1 MAKGVRGGELGR
13 EEKSREERVR
23 AMPLVVGLT
32 DCLWCVIVNDC
43 TAYSCTYY
51 SSSSSSSSPFTLR
64 YMPTL
69 RLSSSFC
76 FNLIN
81 PQTHLLLA
89 PGSLMIDVFIR
100 NNYTADSNGERRERR
115 NERREEWRRE
125 GRREVEARVL

>member
-1 MAKGVRGGELGR
+1 
-13 EEKSREERVR
+13 
-23 AMPLVVGLT
+23 
-32 DCLWCVIVNDC
+32 
-43 TAYSCTYY
+43 
-51 SSSSSSSSPFTLR
+51 
-64 YMPTL
+64 MPTL

-100 NNYTADSNGERRERR
+100 NNYTADSNGEKRERR